1 MKKKLSL
8 LVFLLFFSCTIAWT
22 QEWNKEDSIW
32 LQNVLEGKEEL
43 IINEDTKRAIEEGRL
58 ILPSWMRRDD
68 SKSNME
74 LLIDIDDAGEIDDS
88 SRFRDF
94 DPLTM
99 PPAVFALYVLYLDRM
114 DSTFNI
120 SALMMTDEVRKELES
135 LIPTGAYIP
144 HSSDA
149 NSGFSYTTD
158 FNHALSMLFSAK
170 YRQLMNNRKNATA
183 YKNYYDG
190 GIAPGRIRFSEQ
202 ERIQLNKI
210 VTNKK
215 VSFKVNTGSR
225 VNGIDD

>member
-1 MKKKLSL
+1 MA
-8 LVFLLFFSCTIAWT
+8 FLFFSCSLIMA
-22 QEWNKEDSIW
+22 QEWTKEDSIW

-43 IINEDTKRAIEEGRL
+43 KINEDTKRAIEEGRL
-58 ILPSWMRRDD
+58 ILPSWMQKDD
-68 SKSNME
+68 NKSNLE
-74 LLIDIDDAGEIDDS
+74 LLIDLDNVGEPNDS

-99 PPAVFALYVLYLDRM
+99 PPAVFALYVLYLDKM

-120 SALMMTDEVRKELES
+120 SALMMNDDIRKELES
-135 LIPTGAYIP
+135 LIPTG
-144 HSSDA
+144 S
-149 NSGFSYTTD
+149 NVSYTAGSYAGLD
-158 FNHALSMLFSAK
+158 FNQALSMLFSAK
-170 YRQLMNNRKNATA
+170 YRRLMLNRKHATA
-183 YKNYYDG
+183 YKNYYDNG
-190 GIAPGRIRFSEQ
+190 MTPGHIRFSEQ